1 MCADYQREEQQR
13 ATPGRAVPTLRFG
26 SADSAL
32 DRSPVIA
39 SMTRASALNLI
50 TPVVV
55 CSRSEI
61 MAAPLRRQASA
72 ERIVGVRSPDA
83 LQVNALRRSNSSR
96 RSSRSS
102 SNRGSFYSEG
112 SNELELFG
120 SREACDEQENSE
132 SSDADNEFNE
142 EDAARKELAINECSS
157 CKEESRV
164 QQALSVQQARQR

>member
-1 MCADYQREEQQR
+1 MCADSHRQ
-13 ATPGRAVPTLRFG
+13 ATPGRAVPTVRFG
-26 SADSAL
+26 SADSEL
-32 DRSPVIA
+32 NRSPVIA
-39 SMTRASALNLI
+39 SMTRASALSLM

-72 ERIVGVRSPDA
+72 ERIRSPDA
-83 LQVNALRRSNSSR
+83 LQVNVSRSSSSR

-120 SREACDEQENSE
+120 SREACDDHDDSE
-132 SSDADNEFNE
+132 SSGVDNECNE
-142 EDAARKELAINECSS
+142 EDDARKEQATTECSS
-157 CKEESRV
+157 CKEENRV